1 MGTKVDRL
9 IKRLI
14 TSENPHLTPNPH
26 LLRYSFTTNLLNNL
40 DTTHKSILTTQTQ
53 KPNLTATQTH
63 ALINL
68 KRNPS
73 ITIKPVDKNLGVAV
87 IEKSLYKQ
95 LAEVHLTDTTTYKQ
109 LTTDPLSSTIT
120 HITNTLTT
128 LQRHSL
134 ITRTQ
139 LCRMIPSK
147 NCTPGN
153 FYILPKLHKKTLESR
168 PIVSNVSHPTKNISQ
183 FLHNTMISTAQSAKS
198 YIKNSNELTDLLKD
212 IPATP
217 HTFIITA
224 DIKSLYTLIP
234 NDEGVKNVVKE
245 MSGKTKVQAKALD
258 TLLKLVLQNNIF
270 KHGENSYIQENG
282 TAMGTIM
289 APTYANVYLKSKEEK
304 TLLNQ
309 AVNPY
314 LKNIKLFKRYIDDIC
329 IIYDNADN
337 SMVDFIKLL
346 KQAYEPLELTV
357 KVGRQDQ
364 VFLDTEISIG
374 STSITTQLH
383 VKPLSNKT
391 YIPPSSQ
398 HPPHMLKNIIYNDLL
413 RVNRLCS
420 EPMQR
425 NKHELNFLA
434 KAKRAGY
441 EKKTLLTLRKLARK
455 KLKTPRPTEEKAE
468 PPTILALTYNGE
480 STEKLASVLKE
491 TWKTHANPSQR
502 VMVAYRTHSN
512 LKKLTVRSK
521 FTPCTQ

>member
-1 MGTKVDRL
+1 
-9 IKRLI
+9 
-14 TSENPHLTPNPH
+14 
-26 LLRYSFTTNLLNNL
+26 
-40 DTTHKSILTTQTQ
+40 
-53 KPNLTATQTH
+53 
-63 ALINL
+63 
-68 KRNPS
+68 
-73 ITIKPVDKNLGVAV
+73 
-87 IEKSLYKQ
+87 
-95 LAEVHLTDTTTYKQ
+95 
-109 LTTDPLSSTIT
+109 
-120 HITNTLTT
+120 
-128 LQRHSL
+128 
-134 ITRTQ
+134 
-139 LCRMIPSK
+139 
-147 NCTPGN
+147 
-153 FYILPKLHKKTLESR
+153 
-168 PIVSNVSHPTKNISQ
+168 
-183 FLHNTMISTAQSAKS
+183 MISTAESSQS
-198 YIKNSNELTDLLKD
+198 YIKNSTDLTNLLKD

-217 HTFIITA
+217 NTFIITA

-234 NDEGVKNVVKE
+234 NEEGVKNVVKE
-245 MSGKTKVQAKALD
+245 MSGKTKLQPKALD

-270 KHGENSYIQENG
+270 KHGENHYIQENG

-304 TLLNQ
+304 TILNP
-309 AVNPY
+309 AFNPY

-337 SMVDFIKLL
+337 SMVGFIKLL

-364 VFLDTEISIG
+364 VFLDTEISIRP
-374 STSITTQLH
+374 TSITTQLH

-434 KAKRAGY
+434 KAKRVGY
-441 EKKTLLTLRKLARK
+441 DKKTLLTLRKLARK
-455 KLKTPRPTEEKAE
+455 KLKTTRPTEEKAE

>member
-14 TSENPHLTPNPH
+14 TSENPNSTPTPQ
-26 LLRYSFTTNLLNNL
+26 LQRYSFTTKLLNTL
-40 DTTHKSILTTQTQ
+40 DKAHKEILTSHQP
-53 KPNLTATQTH
+53 KSNLTATQTS
-63 ALINL
+63 ALKSL
-68 KRNPS
+68 RRNPA
-73 ITIKPVDKNLGVAV
+73 IIIKPADKNLGTTV
-87 IEKSLYKQ
+87 IQKTLYNE
-95 LAEVHLTDTTTYKQ
+95 LAQVHLTDANTYKQ
-109 LTTDPLSSTIT
+109 LPTDPLASTVKNI
-120 HITNTLTT
+120 NDKLSN
-128 LQRHSL
+128 LQRYSYL
-134 ITRTQ
+134 TKVQ
-139 LCRMIPSK
+139 LSRLTPNK
-147 NCTPGN
+147 NSTPGK

-168 PIVSNVSHPTKNISQ
+168 PIVSNVSHPTKKISQ
-183 FLHNTMISTAQSAKS
+183 FLHETMISTAESSQS
-198 YIKNSNELTDLLKD
+198 YIKNSTDLTNLLKD

-217 HTFIITA
+217 NTFIITA

-234 NDEGVKNVVKE
+234 NEEGVKNVVKE
-245 MSGKTKVQAKALD
+245 MSGKTKLQPKALD

-270 KHGENSYIQENG
+270 KHGENHYIQENG

-304 TLLNQ
+304 TILNP
-309 AVNPY
+309 AFNPY

-364 VFLDTEISIG
+364 VFLDTEISIRPA
-374 STSITTQLH
+374 SITTQLH

-434 KAKRAGY
+434 KAKRVGY
-441 EKKTLLTLRKLARK
+441 DKKTLLTLRKLARK